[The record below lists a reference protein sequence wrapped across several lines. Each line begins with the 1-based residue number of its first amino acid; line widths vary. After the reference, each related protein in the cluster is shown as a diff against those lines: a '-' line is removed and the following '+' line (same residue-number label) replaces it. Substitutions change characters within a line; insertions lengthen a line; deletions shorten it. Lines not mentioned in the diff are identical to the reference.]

1 MARFFWHLDARK
13 KSQNRA
19 NIKRYLLFETWQL
32 LLLLAPASNM
42 RPDAQEEPNSD
53 EAVVVSIAGD
63 RAYLEL
69 DSVAVDWVH
78 WRLGKRCNV
87 CKRDFDYMSIGTHC
101 RRCGQLYC
109 SRCIPQVLST
119 TLHFLS
125 QKLCLV
131 RHSSDIKELWLAF
144 IPNFYTQAFH

>member
-1 MARFFWHLDARK
+1 MASFFWHLDARK
-13 KSQNRA
+13 KSQNWA

-32 LLLLAPASNM
+32 LLLSAVPSNM
-42 RPDAQEEPNSD
+42 RPDAQEDPKPLD
-53 EAVVVSIAGD
+53 KAVVVSIAGD

-109 SRCIPQVLST
+109 SRCIPQVAQLSNC
-119 TLHFLS
+119 
-125 QKLCLV
+125 QVK
-131 RHSSDIKELWLAF
+131 
-144 IPNFYTQAFH
+144 NFAYKV

>member
-1 MARFFWHLDARK
+1 
-13 KSQNRA
+13 
-19 NIKRYLLFETWQL
+19 
-32 LLLLAPASNM
+32 M
-42 RPDAQEEPNSD
+42 RPDAQEEPNLD
-53 EAVVVSIAGD
+53 EAVVSIAGD

-109 SRCIPQVLST
+109 SRCIPQVALFIRVFFSKVDET
-119 TLHFLS
+119 TFF
-125 QKLCLV
+125 
-131 RHSSDIKELWLAF
+131 DPPFF
-144 IPNFYTQAFH
+144 IGLN